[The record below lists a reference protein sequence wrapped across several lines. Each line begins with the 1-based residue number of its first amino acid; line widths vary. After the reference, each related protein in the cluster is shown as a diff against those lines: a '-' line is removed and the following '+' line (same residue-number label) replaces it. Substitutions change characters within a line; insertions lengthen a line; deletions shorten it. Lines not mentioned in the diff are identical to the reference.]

1 MTIDSDVLP
10 VASRGALGF
19 PAVAAHGVAARIMLA
34 FLGSAGLFYVNIMP
48 ALVSGLSDG
57 LGFSNRDAGLV
68 VSANVYGAAL
78 GALTAVFLVKRIPWR
93 ASCVTLF
100 RG

>member
-1 MTIDSDVLP
+1 MTDVEETGNLKKGR
-10 VASRGALGF
+10 VAPNGI
-19 PAVAAHGVAARIMLA
+19 PARVFLSFLA
-34 FLGSAGLFYVNIMP
+34 TAGLFYVNIMP
-48 ALVSGLSDG
+48 ALVSGLIDG